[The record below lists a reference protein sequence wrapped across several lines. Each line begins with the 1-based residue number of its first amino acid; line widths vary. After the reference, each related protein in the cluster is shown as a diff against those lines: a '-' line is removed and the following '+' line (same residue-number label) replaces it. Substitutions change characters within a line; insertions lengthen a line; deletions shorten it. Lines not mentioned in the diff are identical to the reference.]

1 MAQCH
6 CRWRRVL
13 LCLCCAS
20 SVLVGSLCVY
30 ITLAVCYGMTTS
42 TGLSSSAPILQ
53 ILPESFIAPGLTR
66 NDYLAPHPTNSFWD
80 PKPHGGALWNRLQ
93 LPIDRHYNPILKPKS
108 SKEHNDHLDTNNNN
122 ANYLR
127 LSLPTLSAGFS
138 EIGNLTSQMDDF
150 QKLPLQMQMFVYSMH
165 FRDYPVLIE
174 PAKLCGRGLKKGQG
188 PLLLLAIKTQ
198 GMNFENRQAIRQ
210 TWGWAGWVA
219 GATGKGGVVRRVFL
233 LGKNHVEPHVD
244 ISELLQLENRHYG
257 DILQWD
263 FHDSFFNLTLKDVLL
278 WDWLSTHCPL
288 ARFVFKGD
296 DDVLLRTPA
305 LLDYLR
311 EQTIQSGA
319 PGSEGMKGFMVG
331 DVIRAAVP
339 NRVNSTKYFIPDSFY
354 KGLYP
359 PYGGGGGVVYSG
371 ELALRLNRISR
382 RVHLYPIDDVYVGMC
397 LHRLGVHPIHHPA
410 FLTFDFPKKEG
421 VEQCAYHTIL
431 LVHKRSPAQVM
442 KLWLEI
448 MTNQTECSNT
458 ILRMEKEKKNTL
470 LIDPFSVKDNEGQ
483 ELLTD
488 PWDSSGNSAL
498 L

>member
-1 MAQCH
+1 MGTLTKTVSAE
-6 CRWRRVL
+6 
-13 LCLCCAS
+13 
-20 SVLVGSLCVY
+20 GLCVY
-30 ITLAVCYGMTTS
+30 VTLAVCYGMTTS
-42 TGLSSSAPILQ
+42 TGLSSPAPIPQ
-53 ILPESFIAPGLTR
+53 ILPESFIAPGLTL
-66 NDYLAPHPTNSFWD
+66 NGYLAPHPTSSFWD

-93 LPIDRHYNPILKPKS
+93 LHIDRHYNPILMPKS
-108 SKEHNDHLDTNNNN
+108 
-122 ANYLR
+122 R
-127 LSLPTLSAGFS
+127 FS
-138 EIGNLTSQMDDF
+138 EIRNFTSQMEDF
-150 QKLPLQMQMFVYSMH
+150 QELPLQMFVYSMH

-174 PAKLCGRGLKKGQG
+174 PAKLCGCGLKKGQC

-198 GMNFENRQAIRQ
+198 GLNFANRQAIRQ
-210 TWGWAGWVA
+210 TWGF

-278 WDWLSTHCPL
+278 WDWLSAHCPL

-311 EQTIQSGA
+311 EQTIQSGG
-319 PGSEGMKGFMVG
+319 PRSEGMKGFMVG

-354 KGLYP
+354 NGLYP

-410 FLTFDFPKKEG
+410 FLTFNFPKKEG

-431 LVHKRSPAQVM
+431 LVHKRSRAQVM
-442 KLWLEI
+442 KLWSEI
-448 MTNQTECSNT
+448 IRSQTECSNT

-488 PWDSSGNSAL
+488 PWGSSGNSAL
-498 L
+498 